1 MGNAI
6 QRINRYPVNNA
17 IGFLNTHPLVSDLSG
32 CIKCYPAFEHLGPD
46 VFRRNIIIVV
56 YKYNDLKLELRSS
69 MALHVHLAYNC
80 YNIP

>member
-1 MGNAI
+1 MI
-6 QRINRYPVNNA
+6 YPGA
-17 IGFLNTHPLVSDLSG
+17 W
-32 CIKCYPAFEHLGPD
+32 CYPAFEQLLGPD

-69 MALHVHLAYNC
+69 MALHVHLAHNC